1 MIRFRPFAIILPLML
16 AAGALAQSPYKVAKS
31 AAAPAGISAAAAAAL
46 QAAGWS
52 VSKGTA
58 PFCAIWLTK
67 KAAAAAT
74 PNADPAVAYGSLDPG
89 SWLGEL
95 QFLTAGTDYRGQ
107 EIKPGVYS
115 LRYGLRPEDGN
126 HQGTSTYRDFLVLLP
141 ASADVDTAKALSFGD
156 MVKIS
161 RTASGTNH
169 PQIMSLVPT
178 TATAFPSVGADDSG
192 HIILQVE
199 GPNPVAALGVV
210 IVGQS
215 DAQ

>member
-1 MIRFRPFAIILPLML
+1 MIVPLLL
-16 AAGALAQSPYKVAKS
+16 AAGALAQGPYKGAKS
-31 AAAPAGISAAAAAAL
+31 AVLPAGIPAAAAAAL
-46 QAAGWS
+46 QATGWS

-58 PFCAIWLTK
+58 PFCTVWLTR
-67 KAAAAAT
+67 KAASAAT
-74 PNADPAVAYGSLDPG
+74 PNADPAVAYGTLNPG

-107 EIKPGVYS
+107 EIKPGIYS

-141 ASADVDTAKALSFGD
+141 ASADADPAKALSFGD

-178 TATAFPSVGADDSG
+178 TATAFPAVGADDSG
-192 HIILQVE
+192 HIVLQVE